1 MLSEPSG
8 APQREP
14 AAAALCGPRAK
25 LPKPNGAP
33 QQATCGPRCARGGRP
48 ARKGFKH
55 GGRRPR
61 PLAVSELV
69 LGSVILPRSESPKAA
84 SRLAEFEWFHK
95 VDADNE
101 TVTPEIDDVLL
112 RAQKVHQSLDEVVR
126 GLGIPPRV
134 GILEILFK
142 GTVFKKR
149 SYELDEIGDM
159 VADLEAKAPDAV
171 ARASALLERD
181 AAARRRLEENESLRD
196 ALQAASRLDIDVG
209 RLSGAAGPGRRFFTE
224 LFVIDSAAVPEA
236 ERALAG
242 SAALYRYDLESKSR
256 SALFVAA
263 ASADADRIL
272 KVMRGLNAAPL
283 AIPPSFSQVPSE
295 AHAAAAAG
303 AKDAAGEI
311 KRTAKELAAVKK
323 EVRGGVLA
331 LHEAAAVAKDV
342 LETLRKPGGT
352 RRFAVIQGYIPK
364 KMEGK
369 FKKVTGQWTSVTE
382 EITDPDELARL
393 PVHLD
398 NPRWVRT
405 YEVITDSQGTPK
417 RGEFDPTW
425 MISLMW
431 PIFYGIMFADLGHGL
446 ALMALGLLFKFK
458 GQGRMAR
465 WGMLLA
471 MSGAAAAIAGVF
483 QGEVFGFHLEYFAPF
498 GALLHEGG
506 PLHSISWLVGA
517 ITVAELTFEQ
527 VILIL
532 KVSIFIGVIHLAWA
546 FLLRIHRYRRT
557 GNRDGVI
564 FEGIPNLF
572 MWLGV
577 FGVMMGAIGSGYDV
591 MNMYSRAHA
600 EPVPWVTVIL
610 GEWAVTWIVV
620 RVSIVVVIA
629 SMVLMIIGGIKH
641 NKRHPEEG
649 GDAVSVVM
657 EVLLG
662 KTIEC
667 LAHTISYARIGIMLL
682 VHAALLLTVNSAF
695 KSMGGL
701 DSPGAVV
708 LIVGGQI
715 GIMMIEGLIVYIQS
729 LRLHLYEFFT
739 KWYDG
744 GSRPFRQL
752 VPETVYNTFEWKAKR
767 EAAAPAP

>member
-1 MLSEPSG
+1 M
-8 APQREP
+8 
-14 AAAALCGPRAK
+14 
-25 LPKPNGAP
+25 
-33 QQATCGPRCARGGRP
+33 
-48 ARKGFKH
+48 
-55 GGRRPR
+55 
-61 PLAVSELV
+61 AVSELV

-101 TVTPEIDDVLL
+101 TVTPEIDDLLL

-149 SYELDEIGDM
+149 SYELDEIGGM
-159 VADLEAKAPDAV
+159 IADLEARAPEAT
-171 ARASALLERD
+171 ARASALLEQE
-181 AAARRRLEENESLRD
+181 ASAKRRLEENSSLRD
-196 ALQAASRLDIDVG
+196 ALQAASKLSVDLG
-209 RLSGAAGPGRRFFTE
+209 RLGGSSGGGGGRRFFTE
-224 LFVIDSAAVPEA
+224 LFVIDTASVPEA

-242 SAALYRYDLESKSR
+242 SAALYPHALESKAR
-256 SALFVAA
+256 SALFVAGA
-263 ASADADRIL
+263 AGDADRIL

-283 AIPPSFSQVPSE
+283 SIPPSFSQVPSE
-295 AHAAAAAG
+295 AHAAAASA
-303 AKDAAGEI
+303 AKEAEAEI
-311 KRTAKELAAVKK
+311 KRTAKEMAAVKK

-364 KMEGK
+364 KMEEK
-369 FKKVTGQWTSVTE
+369 FRKVTGQWTSITE

-393 PVHLD
+393 PVRMD

-446 ALMALGLLFKFK
+446 ALMGLGLLFKFK
-458 GQGRMAR
+458 GQGSMSR

-471 MSGAAAAIAGVF
+471 MSGAAAAIAGIF

-498 GALLHEGG
+498 GALLHDGG

-600 EPVPWVTVIL
+600 EPVPWVTIIL

-620 RVSIVVVIA
+620 RVSIILVIA

-649 GDAVSVVM
+649 GDAVSVIM

-682 VHAALLLTVNSAF
+682 VHAALLLTVNNAF

-752 VPETVYNTFEWKAKR
+752 VPETVYNTLEWKRGGKAG
-767 EAAAPAP
+767 AQASPSSS